1 MKRGFSSYVALIC
14 TLAATACASDT
25 VRTPA
30 GEQLVRYGTIEQIVP
45 VELQGDHELG
55 LGTVLGAAAGGVL
68 GHQVGHGSG
77 RDAATVLG
85 AIGGAVVGNRVENR
99 YADTRPGQQIL
110 VVLDDRA
117 RISVTQPLDRS
128 LWIGDRVRV
137 EGSGQA
143 ARVVRN

>member
-1 MKRGFSSYVALIC
+1 GC
-14 TLAATACASDT
+14 
-25 VRTPA
+25 
-30 GEQLVRYGTIEQIVP
+30 GTIEQIGA

>member
-1 MKRGFSSYVALIC
+1 MKRSFSSYVALIC

-30 GEQLVRYGTIEQIVP
+30 GEHPVRYGTIEQIVP
-45 VELQGDHELG
+45 VELDGDKQFG
-55 LGTVLGAAAGGVL
+55 IGTVLGAAAGGVL

-99 YADTRPGQQIL
+99 YADTRPGQQVI
-110 VVLDDRA
+110 VMLDDRA

-128 LWIGDRVRV
+128 LWVGDRVRV
-137 EGSGQA
+137 EGSGTA
-143 ARVVRN
+143 ARVIRD